1 MLLNEHVWKQF
12 RTHHSV
18 SKFAAD
24 FDAVCRKIALSVMW
38 NFYFEGTVCIAL
50 SAQ

>member
-1 MLLNEHVWKQF
+1 MYGNN
-12 RTHHSV
+12 SV
-18 SKFAAD
+18 RIIAAD